1 MTLENRGLI
10 LLVNYRLISSSRS
23 FPLHLNIIRSLVH
36 LSRYTKT
43 YIPLTPYLLPI
54 ISSLLA
60 PTSRPKASTLKP
72 LDIETHLRAPAQ
84 YVRTRVYA
92 SAVLDEAVFLATE
105 WIAIPHIQA
114 SIAFP
119 EIVVP
124 VVTTL
129 RRAIK
134 KANSGGKGGMG
145 KETGNVKGFIE
156 RLEET
161 AKLITEKRKGVT
173 FSPQS
178 IDLARKWEIQMALE
192 AEESPLGKYSKS
204 QRKVREKRRKLLEKA
219 RTGEEEYL
227 DE

>member
-1 MTLENRGLI
+1 
-10 LLVNYRLISSSRS
+10 
-23 FPLHLNIIRSLVH
+23 
-36 LSRYTKT
+36 
-43 YIPLTPYLLPI
+43 
-54 ISSLLA
+54 
-60 PTSRPKASTLKP
+60 
-72 LDIETHLRAPAQ
+72 
-84 YVRTRVYA
+84 
-92 SAVLDEAVFLATE
+92 
-105 WIAIPHIQA
+105 
-114 SIAFP
+114 
-119 EIVVP
+119 
-124 VVTTL
+124 
-129 RRAIK
+129 
-134 KANSGGKGGMG
+134 MG